1 MPNINEA
8 RAVKKSPAKKAHT
21 QPTEIHLQVGGVE
34 YNCLALVEK
43 ARADY
48 RLTHKTGI
56 HSCKIYIKPEEKRG
70 VLCDQPRGGQDPAGH
85 GRYRVSQ
92 LL

>member
-56 HSCKIYIKPEEKRG
+56 HSCKIYTKPEENA
-70 VLCDQPRGGQDPAGH
+70 V
-85 GRYRVSQ
+85 YYVINRVEGKIPLDTASTV
-92 LL
+92 